1 MQGDKIRFRFA
12 KTGDLR
18 FVSHLDLMR
27 CLERMLR
34 RAAVPFK
41 STAGFHP
48 TPRLVLALSLPLGV
62 AGQNEVLELEL
73 TEPLD
78 AGDVLTRL
86 RAVAPDGLI
95 FHTAEAIELK
105 RSAIPRRAEYRYTP
119 PGGIPADAADRA
131 AGLFPQD
138 KVWVD
143 RLRPKPRQLNIRP
156 YLRDIRVSSVAV
168 EFDLW
173 VTQGG
178 TARADELIA
187 ALGLA
192 EAANSTTY
200 LERSHLE
207 LHDETPPGQ
216 PDDPP
221 TEPAETR
228 PLNHAPAVA
237 AGDADRPAAR
247 ATWGLSPAGPVVE

>member
-1 MQGDKIRFRFA
+1 MSGDKIRFRFS

-62 AGQNEVLELEL
+62 GGADEVLELEL
-73 TEPLD
+73 TAPLD
-78 AGDVLTRL
+78 PEDVRTRL
-86 RAVAPDGLI
+86 SAVAPTGLE
-95 FHTAEAIELK
+95 FHSATIVDPRATAV
-105 RSAIPRRAEYRYTP
+105 PRRVEYLYTP
-119 PGGIPADAADRA
+119 PGGIPAGTDETAERLLAQ
-131 AGLFPQD
+131 P

-143 RLRPKPRQLNIRP
+143 RHRPKPRQLNIRP
-156 YLRDIRVSSVAV
+156 YIRDIRVSSAAV
-168 EFDLW
+168 ELDLW
-173 VTQGG
+173 VTPTG

-192 EAANSTTY
+192 DLTGAIPW
-200 LERSHLE
+200 LERTVLE
-207 LHDETPPGQ
+207 IRDETP
-216 PDDPP
+216 
-221 TEPAETR
+221 
-228 PLNHAPAVA
+228 
-237 AGDADRPAAR
+237 ADRPDNPPVEPADIRPWKHPAADAAGEDDRAITR

>member
-12 KTGDLR
+12 KAGDLR

-48 TPRLVLALSLPLGV
+48 TPRLVLALALPLGV
-62 AGQNEVLELEL
+62 AGSNEALELEL

-78 AGDVLTRL
+78 PADVLTRL
-86 RAVAPDGLI
+86 RAVAPDGLT
-95 FHTAEAIELK
+95 FHSAEAIEMK
-105 RSAIPRRAEYRYTP
+105 RSAVPRRAEYRYAP
-119 PGGIPADAADRA
+119 PGGIPAEAADRA
-131 AGLFPQD
+131 ETLLTRD

-143 RLRPKPRQLNIRP
+143 RLRPKPRLLNVRP
-156 YLRDIRVSSVAV
+156 YLRDVRVSPAAV
-168 EFDLW
+168 HFDLW

-178 TARADELIA
+178 TARADELVA

-192 EAANSTTY
+192 EAVAATPD
-200 LERSHLE
+200 LERTHLE
-207 LHDETPPGQ
+207 LHDEMPPGQ
-216 PDDPP
+216 PDGPP
-221 TEPAETR
+221 TDLAETR
-228 PLNHAPAVA
+228 PLNHAPAAV
-237 AGDADRPAAR
+237 AGDADRPTAR
-247 ATWGLSPAGPVVE
+247 ATWGLSPTGPMVE

>member
-1 MQGDKIRFRFA
+1 MLGDKFRFRFS

-34 RAAVPFK
+34 RAALPFK

-48 TPRLVLALSLPLGV
+48 TPRCVLALSLPLGV
-62 AGQNEVLELEL
+62 AGRNEVLELEL
-73 TEPLD
+73 TTPLEKD
-78 AGDVLTRL
+78 DVLTRL
-86 RAVAPDGLI
+86 RAVAPAGLDFLRADI
-95 FHTAEAIELK
+95 VEMKATAV
-105 RSAIPRRAEYRYTP
+105 PRRVVYRYSP
-119 PGGIPADAADRA
+119 PDGIPNETVARADQIFAE
-131 AGLFPQD
+131 D

-156 YLRDIRVSSVAV
+156 YLRDFRVSQAAV

-173 VTQGG
+173 VTAGG
-178 TARADELIA
+178 TARADELVA

-192 EAANSTTY
+192 DLAGAVPF
-200 LERSHLE
+200 LERTDLE

-216 PDDPP
+216 PDNPP

-228 PLNHAPAVA
+228 PLIHPPAEA
-237 AGDADRPAAR
+237 DGDDRPTAR

>member
-62 AGQNEVLELEL
+62 AGLNEVLELEL

-78 AGDVLTRL
+78 TADVLTRL
-86 RAVAPDGLI
+86 RAVAPDGLT
-95 FHTAEAIELK
+95 FHSAVAIEMK
-105 RSAIPRRAEYRYTP
+105 QSAIPRRAEYRYTP
-119 PGGIPADAADRA
+119 LTGVPTCTATRAAD
-131 AGLFPQD
+131 LLSQD

-143 RLRPKPRQLNIRP
+143 RLRPKPRQLNVRP
-156 YLRDIRVSSVAV
+156 YLRDIRMSPAVV

-178 TARADELIA
+178 TARADELVA

-192 EAANSTTY
+192 EAADAVPY
-200 LERSHLE
+200 LERTHLE

-216 PDDPP
+216 PDGPP

-228 PLNHAPAVA
+228 PLIHPPAD
-237 AGDADRPAAR
+237 AGGGDDRPTTR

>member
-62 AGQNEVLELEL
+62 AGLNEALELEL

-78 AGDVLTRL
+78 SADVLTRL
-86 RAVAPDGLI
+86 RVVAPDGLTLHSAGVI
-95 FHTAEAIELK
+95 DLK
-105 RSAIPRRAEYRYTP
+105 RSAVPRRAEYRYAP
-119 PGGIPADAADRA
+119 PTGIPAYAAARAADF
-131 AGLFPQD
+131 LSQNQ
-138 KVWVD
+138 VWVD
-143 RLRPKPRQLNIRP
+143 RLRPKPRQLNVRP
-156 YLRDIRVSSVAV
+156 YLRDIRVSPAVV

-178 TARADELIA
+178 TARADELVA

-192 EAANSTTY
+192 EAADAVPY
-200 LERSHLE
+200 LERTHLE

-216 PDDPP
+216 PDGPP

-228 PLNHAPAVA
+228 PLIHPPAD
-237 AGDADRPAAR
+237 AGGGDDRPTTR